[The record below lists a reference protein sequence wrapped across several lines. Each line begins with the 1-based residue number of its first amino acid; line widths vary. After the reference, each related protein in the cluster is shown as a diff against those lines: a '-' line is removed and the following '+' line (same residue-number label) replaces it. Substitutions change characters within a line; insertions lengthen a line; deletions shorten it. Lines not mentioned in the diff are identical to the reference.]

1 MMTSSRIT
9 VNNIDGRWC
18 WSVSVNGP
26 LGRNGSGRN
35 GDFNLAYQDAFNFI
49 MGCERE
55 GVPDSI
61 YPMLKVLGLIVSI
74 ALPVAT
80 YLGVS

>member
-1 MMTSSRIT
+1 MTNSKIYM
-9 VNNIDGRWC
+9 NNIDGQWC

-26 LGRNGSGRN
+26 LGRNGSGKN
-35 GDFNLAYQDAFNFI
+35 NSLNKAYEEAFNVI
-49 MGCERE
+49 LDAERE

-80 YLGVS
+80 YLGVF